1 MAWYNRRITLTRVRW
16 GVVIPLLII
25 VAAGGYA
32 VYYFSTRSEQGEAQD
47 TLAGGGSGG
56 LKHISRNDAPDS
68 RRGKKV
74 FQKFAPAWDKKIE
87 ELKTDPAKSQ
97 GVRRRAQEYGQ
108 DVETRFQKEALKR
121 LDSEGVLSEQQKEI
135 LRTGASIPGPGGDVY
150 EPVLQL
156 GGFKLGGDQ
165 FLDLGNPFKDI
176 F

>member
-1 MAWYNRRITLTRVRW
+1 MAWYNKRITLTRVRW
-16 GVVIPLLII
+16 GVVIPLLVI

-32 VYYFSTRSEQGEAQD
+32 VYYFTTRTEEAEAQD

-56 LKHISRNDAPDS
+56 LKHLSRNDAPES

-87 ELKTDPAKSQ
+87 ELKNDPAKSE
-97 GVRRRAQEYGQ
+97 GVRRRAQKYGQ

-121 LDSEGVLSEQQKEI
+121 LYSEGVITQQQKEI
-135 LRTGASIPGPGGDVY
+135 LRRGASIPGPGGYVY

-156 GGFKLGGDQ
+156 GGLKIGGDK
-165 FLDLGNPFKDI
+165 FINFGNPFKDI